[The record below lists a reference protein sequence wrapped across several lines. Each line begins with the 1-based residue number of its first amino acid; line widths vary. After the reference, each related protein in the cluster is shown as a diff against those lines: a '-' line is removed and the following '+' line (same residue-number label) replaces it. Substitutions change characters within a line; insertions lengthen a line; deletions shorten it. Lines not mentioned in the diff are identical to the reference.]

1 MSRMSSGA
9 MGYTFWR
16 GPTGPTSGDYES
28 EEESEGPE
36 MTDTQILTLAI
47 AVVVPLALLMLF
59 PRFSASK
66 PNGRDRGGRAARLID
81 AEQQPVYRHSGQ
93 HRREQG
99 NSAGRDAD
107 LPDRDAGRI
116 PLSAPATRRDY
127 GHTRRHRQAGN
138 G

>member
-47 AVVVPLALLMLF
+47 AVVVPLALLMLSNS
-59 PRFSASK
+59 RFTDIRGSIAESK
-66 PNGRDRGGRAARLID
+66 ETLRAEMQTFRIEMQAEFRSQRQLLDAIMGKLEDID
-81 AEQQPVYRHSGQ
+81 KRVTALE
-93 HRREQG
+93 RR
-99 NSAGRDAD
+99 
-107 LPDRDAGRI
+107 
-116 PLSAPATRRDY
+116 
-127 GHTRRHRQAGN
+127 
-138 G
+138 